1 MRGGVARNVA
11 NDRQVRQPIRLPQRG
26 PTFGRIARNAGFRE
40 YGGVSAKEVSGSR
53 AAWLAVTV
61 AALGYFVDIYDLI
74 LFTMVRKPSLVGI
87 GVCGDLDPS
96 SAACDNIL
104 TNEGVYL
111 INMQMGG
118 MLLGGILWGM
128 LGDKRGRLSV
138 LFGSITL
145 YSIANIANGLVNT
158 VDTYAIWR
166 LLAGIGLAGEL
177 GAGITLVS
185 ELMGKEKRGIGTTV
199 VASFGISGGL
209 LAGIIGGAFPSIPHP
224 EWRTAYFIGGGLGLA
239 LLVLRIGV
247 AESGMFK
254 AAAADTGLSRGNFLR
269 LFTSAR
275 RLRKFLAIIAVGI
288 PVWFVIGIPVTF
300 SSAIGRALG
309 MAQPPAP
316 ATAAFLAYGGCALG
330 GLVSGL
336 LSQWTRS
343 RKRTLG
349 IFLASNVVAIAIWFT
364 WGATSLT
371 AFYVM
376 SFVAGMATGY
386 WSVFISM
393 AAELFGTNLRATVT
407 TSVPNF
413 VRGSVPLLT
422 LSWKA
427 LQDSM
432 SLVAATAIVGA
443 GALAVA
449 IAGLM
454 SLDETFAVDLDFHE
468 RD

>member
-1 MRGGVARNVA
+1 MATRSTNGTNGTGG
-11 NDRQVRQPIRLPQRG
+11 P
-26 PTFGRIARNAGFRE
+26 
-40 YGGVSAKEVSGSR
+40 VSASR

-74 LFTMVRKPSLVGI
+74 LFSMVRKPSLVGL
-87 GVCGDLDPS
+87 GVCGKLETS
-96 SAACDNIL
+96 SAACDEIL
-104 TNEGVYL
+104 KQHGIYL

-145 YSIANIANGLVNT
+145 YSIANIANGMVHT
-158 VDTYAIWR
+158 VDSYAVWR

-199 VASFGISGGL
+199 VAAFGVSGGL

-239 LLVLRIGV
+239 LLVMRIGV
-247 AESGMFK
+247 AESGMYK
-254 AAAADTGLSRGNFLR
+254 AAASDSGLSRGNFFR
-269 LFTSAR
+269 IFTSAR
-275 RLRKFLAIIAVGI
+275 RVRRFLAIIAVGI

-300 SSAIGRALG
+300 ADAIGRALG
-309 MAQPPAP
+309 MTPPPAP
-316 ATAAFLAYGGCALG
+316 ATAAFCAYGGAALG
-330 GLVSGL
+330 GLASGL
-336 LSQWTRS
+336 ISHWIKS

-349 IFLASNVVAIAIWFT
+349 IFLASNVVAIAVWFT
-364 WGATSLT
+364 LGASSLT
-371 AFYVM
+371 AFYIM
-376 SFVAGMATGY
+376 SFVAGAATGY

-393 AAELFGTNLRATVT
+393 AAELFGTNMRATVT

-413 VRGSVPLLT
+413 VRGSLPLLT

-427 LQDSM
+427 LQESM
-432 SLVAATAIVGA
+432 SLIAATVVVGA
-443 GALAVA
+443 GALALAV
-449 IAGLM
+449 AGLA